1 MQRPVKLLSS
11 SVGNMTF
18 HFTRYGATVNS
29 IHKNSEPTDNSHVDE
44 SSVFG
49 ANIRGQ
55 ELLYEA
61 LSCTT
66 HVIICEVR
74 ESRAH
79 KDYHDALHTFSLPR

>member
-1 MQRPVKLLSS
+1 MHDTSGTTGME
-11 SVGNMTF
+11 GNM
-18 HFTRYGATVNS
+18 N
-29 IHKNSEPTDNSHVDE
+29 E
-44 SSVFG
+44 SAVFG

-66 HVIICEVR
+66 HVVICEVR

-79 KDYHDALHTFSLPR
+79 KDYHDALHVLSLPH